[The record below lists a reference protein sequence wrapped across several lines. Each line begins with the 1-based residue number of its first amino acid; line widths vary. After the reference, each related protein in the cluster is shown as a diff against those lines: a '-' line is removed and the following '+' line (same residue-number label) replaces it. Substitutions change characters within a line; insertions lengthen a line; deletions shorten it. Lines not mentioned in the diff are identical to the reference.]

1 MDPQDRVIGFGA
13 DEESGRHHDA
23 VVHRLAVDV
32 FDPVNAFDDS
42 LKGFSH
48 EFDGVGRFETIGFN
62 ANVDHRNADLRFL
75 LARNG
80 QKCE

>member
-1 MDPQDRVIGFGA
+1 
-13 DEESGRHHDA
+13 
-23 VVHRLAVDV
+23 V
-32 FDPVNAFDDS
+32 FDPVNAFDYS

-48 EFDGVGRFETIGFN
+48 ELDGVGRFETIGFN
-62 ANVDHRNADLRFL
+62 ANVDHWNADLRFL